1 MAKWGTTE
9 YFLMAFNIC
18 AIYLAYRF
26 INFRLTS
33 KLEEVENR
41 QKKSAQ
47 RQEKAKLEKPL

>member
-1 MAKWGTTE
+1 MTKWGATE

-26 INFRLTS
+26 VNFRLTS
-33 KLEEVENR
+33 KLEEVEER

-47 RQEKAKLEKPL
+47 SQKETKLE